1 MPFAAIRMPVTR
13 RVSPDQWSSLSTP
26 RPDPRKMTMAGTWP
40 RARLWAALAVA
51 ALVTPVALWASGA
64 AALASALLV
73 LLALIMWE
81 GHRARGT

>member
-1 MPFAAIRMPVTR
+1 
-13 RVSPDQWSSLSTP
+13 
-26 RPDPRKMTMAGTWP
+26 MTMAGTWP

-51 ALVTPVALWASGA
+51 ALVTPVALWPSGA